1 MTKSLIPNPG
11 IGKTSSGLQLQDATP
26 SYCGTVCTRAHC
38 WLLWNNGWEN
48 STLKNCLNGRGGR
61 CGSAAKKHY
70 SAESI
75 LLLADV
81 VTMLA
86 ALLLKTHK
94 MRFCPSRRPTR
105 CRGAAN
111 SSQTHKNG
119 FEGTN
124 A

>member
-1 MTKSLIPNPG
+1 MG
-11 IGKTSSGLQLQDATP
+11 
-26 SYCGTVCTRAHC
+26 
-38 WLLWNNGWEN
+38 
-48 STLKNCLNGRGGR
+48 
-61 CGSAAKKHY
+61 AA
-70 SAESI
+70 AAAAQPLRSI
-75 LLLADV
+75 IVPRVFCYLADV